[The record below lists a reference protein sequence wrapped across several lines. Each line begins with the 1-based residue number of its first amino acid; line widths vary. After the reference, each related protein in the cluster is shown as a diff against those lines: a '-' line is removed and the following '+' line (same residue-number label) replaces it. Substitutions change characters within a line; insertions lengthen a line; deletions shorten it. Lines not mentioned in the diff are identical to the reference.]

1 MYGKLFKNV
10 LYPFYENKI
19 AHRNTPAYI
28 NEYQCNLKKT
38 KKELEV
44 IQLKKLKDLL
54 RHAYTHC
61 DYYREEWDSL
71 QFDPESVSNIRDIE
85 CLPVID
91 KETIRKNY
99 SGFVAHGYGSDN
111 ISKRTGGSSGVPFK
125 FELDQQSD
133 QRRQAVMWR
142 GYGWL
147 GAGLGEK
154 ALYIWGANIEPLGF
168 KHAVKEKLY
177 HAFYN
182 RKMLN
187 SFHLNESNIGNYIT
201 EVNSYKPSIIVGYVS
216 PLLILADYVLKNS
229 LSIRSPKAILTGAEP
244 LYEFQREKIE
254 KAFSAPVYNT
264 YGCREFMLMGAECE
278 VKHGFHLNID
288 HLVVEVLDE
297 DGNNKS
303 LSGDLAITDLHNY
316 GFPLIRYLNGD
327 RGTVSEDELCSCGS
341 PLPLLKSVDGR
352 RLDVIK
358 TPDGKSIV
366 GEFFPHLLKDFDE
379 IKQFQVIQ
387 NSIDELKVKLVL
399 YEITPSNKVIE
410 KIKELM
416 RQTLGPSVLISVS
429 ITDHIEL
436 TESGKLRVVISRV

>member
-28 NEYQCNLKKT
+28 KEYQYNLKKT
-38 KKELEV
+38 KKELEGV
-44 IQLKKLKDLL
+44 QLKKLKNLL
-54 RHAYTHC
+54 RHAYRHC
-61 DYYREEWDSL
+61 DYYREEWDRL
-71 QFDPESVSNIRDIE
+71 QFDPESVSSIRDLE
-85 CLPVID
+85 NLPVID
-91 KETIRKNY
+91 KEIIRKNY
-99 SGFVAHGYGSDN
+99 SGFIAHGNGSKN
-111 ISKRTGGSSGVPFK
+111 ILKRTGGSSGAPFK

-154 ALYIWGANIEPLGF
+154 ALYIWGTNIEPLGF
-168 KHAVKEKLY
+168 KRAVKEKMY

-182 RKMLN
+182 RKILN
-187 SFHLNESNIGNYIT
+187 SFHLNESNIANYIS
-201 EVNSYKPSIIVGYVS
+201 EVNSYKPTIIVGYVS
-216 PLLILADYVLKNS
+216 PLLILADYILKNS
-229 LSIRSPKAILTGAEP
+229 LTVRSPKAILTGAEP

-278 VKHGFHLNID
+278 VKNGFHLNID
-288 HLVVEVLDE
+288 HLVVEVLDK
-297 DGNNKS
+297 DGKNKA
-303 LSGDLAITDLHNY
+303 LSGDIAVTDLHNY

-327 RGTVSEDELCSCGS
+327 RGTVSQDELCTCGS

-352 RLDVIK
+352 KLDVIK
-358 TPDGKSIV
+358 TADGKSIV

-399 YEITPSNKVIE
+399 YETIRPQEVLK
-410 KIKELM
+410 KIKELIQ
-416 RQTLGPSVLISVS
+416 QTVGSSVLVSVS
-429 ITDHIEL
+429 IVEHIEL
-436 TESGKLRVVISRV
+436 TASGKLRVVISHV